1 MLMTQLSVTA
11 MGPQEFGVTVSGE
24 GVETSH
30 KVTVPQSLV
39 DDLGMPELNVEILV
53 QESFEFLLEREPPT
67 SILREFPLTT
77 ISDYFPEYLDEL
89 RRRLS

>member
-1 MLMTQLSVTA
+1 MTQVNVTA

-30 KVTVPQSLV
+30 KVSVPESLV
-39 DDLGMPELNVEILV
+39 DDLGLPEVDEETLV
-53 QESFEFLLEREPPT
+53 KESFEFLLEREPST
-67 SILREFPLTT
+67 SILREFPLST
-77 ISDYFPEYLDEL
+77 ISDYFPEYLGEL

>member
-1 MLMTQLSVTA
+1 MTQVNVTA
-11 MGPQEFGVTVSGE
+11 MGPHEFGVTVTGE
-24 GVETSH
+24 GVDTSH
-30 KVTVPQSLV
+30 KVTVPESLFDGLGLPEV
-39 DDLGMPELNVEILV
+39 DEETVV
-53 QESFEFLLEREPPT
+53 RESFEFLLEREPPT

>member
-1 MLMTQLSVTA
+1 MTQVHVTA

-24 GVETSH
+24 GADTSH
-30 KVTVPQSLV
+30 TVTLPQSLV
-39 DDLGMPELNVEILV
+39 DDLGLPDVDQETLV
-53 QESFEFLLEREPPT
+53 KESFEFLLEREPPT

-77 ISDYFPEYLDEL
+77 ISEFFPEYLSEL

>member
-1 MLMTQLSVTA
+1 
-11 MGPQEFGVTVSGE
+11 VTVSGE

-30 KVTVPQSLV
+30 KVSVPETLI
-39 DDLGMPELNVEILV
+39 DDLALPEVDRETLV
-53 QESFEFLLEREPPT
+53 KESFEFLLEREPPT

-77 ISDYFPEYLDEL
+77 IADYFPDYLDEL